1 MMEFLHGSIVKE
13 EADTYR
19 IPAVLPVTESD
30 LIEYC
35 GKRMEESKLAQLL
48 QVLARGTEP
57 KAKTGRDIRLN
68 KVLPIMIEEL
78 VMRGTREQKLFEIP
92 FFCGEVSEVNG
103 LSVQAH
109 GLLARIFA
117 IASKKTI
124 DTAMKKS
131 VKTRMAGAGAQIKR
145 REYLYA
151 LMDNVGFKMAG
162 GKWQQLTLLI
172 ICAITEAELEAVG

>member
-1 MMEFLHGSIVKE
+1 M
-13 EADTYR
+13 
-19 IPAVLPVTESD
+19 
-30 LIEYC
+30 
-35 GKRMEESKLAQLL
+35 
-48 QVLARGTEP
+48 
-57 KAKTGRDIRLN
+57 
-68 KVLPIMIEEL
+68 
-78 VMRGTREQKLFEIP
+78 
-92 FFCGEVSEVNG
+92 NG

-131 VKTRMAGAGAQIKR
+131 AKTRMAGAGAQIKR

-162 GKWQQLTLLI
+162 GKWQQLTLLS